1 MSHSVQFSG
10 ALGTIVSL
18 IVLAPKQACYTNEN
32 THIHTTYG
40 ETFLR
45 RRPLGELAA
54 LLEKGSATSSPHTLK
69 TKALQDTPAYRGRP
83 GLLLTA
89 PDRGT
94 EA

>member
-1 MSHSVQFSG
+1 MQFSG
-10 ALGTIVSL
+10 ALGTIVRA

-32 THIHTTYG
+32 THTHTQHMERIFYVEG
-40 ETFLR
+40 LSENSL
-45 RRPLGELAA
+45 PSWK
-54 LLEKGSATSSPHTLK
+54 KGSATSSPHTLK

-89 PDRGT
+89 PDRGM